1 MKVVLAS
8 GNKGKL
14 REFAAMLADLDVE
27 VVPQSEFNVP
37 EPEETG
43 TTFVENAIIKAR
55 NAAQH
60 TGLPAIADDS
70 GIEVYALN
78 GAPGVYSARYG
89 GAGASDE
96 DNNTKLLQEM
106 ADVAEADRGARYV
119 AVLVFMSHAGDA
131 TPIIAEGTWEGR
143 ILYERVG
150 ENGFGYDP
158 LFWVPSHN
166 CASAELDPAEKNR
179 ISHRGMALNILR
191 QKLGEEFLDR
201 N

>member
-14 REFAAMLADLDVE
+14 REFAAMLADLDIE
-27 VVPQSEFNVP
+27 VVPQSEFGVP

-55 NAAQH
+55 NAAEH

-78 GAPGVYSARYG
+78 GAPGVFSARYG
-89 GAGASDE
+89 GPGASDA
-96 DNNTKLLQEM
+96 DNNKKLLVEM
-106 ADVAEADRGARYV
+106 ANVAESDRGARYV
-119 AVLVFMSHAGDA
+119 ALLVFMSHAGDA
-131 TPIIAEGTWEGR
+131 TPVIAEGCWEGR
-143 ILYERVG
+143 IMYEEIG
-150 ENGFGYDP
+150 DNGFGYDP
-158 LFWVPSHN
+158 LFWVASHN
-166 CASAELDPAEKNR
+166 CSSAQLDPAEKNR
-179 ISHRGMALNILR
+179 ISHRGKALEILR